1 MKRIYTFVTNTI
13 AQSHMD
19 LQPAGTFGFFEMG
32 GV

>member
-1 MKRIYTFVTNTI
+1 MKRSNTFTTI

-19 LQPAGTFGFFEMG
+19 QQPAGTFGFFEMG

>member
-1 MKRIYTFVTNTI
+1 MKRSNTFTII
-13 AQSHMD
+13 AQLHMD

>member
-1 MKRIYTFVTNTI
+1 MKRSNTFTINTI
-13 AQSHMD
+13 VQSHMD